1 MGILDARDTRK
12 SSFIVSLLS
21 TRVRVCAGSSIC
33 PLLYIVGVSVLY
45 TIGGVVCMCMC
56 VLYTM

>member
-45 TIGGVVCMCMC
+45 TIGVCVCFILC
-56 VLYTM
+56 DY